1 MRALE
6 ELRTTPD
13 EFIAL
18 REDVVPPVR
27 REFVWQ
33 SDFDENGVLFYLGT
47 DGGLDS
53 ILEYLQQEVSCR
65 RLHLTH
71 CLHVCRVYA

>member
-1 MRALE
+1 ME
-6 ELRTTPD
+6 TFYKHKLR
-13 EFIAL
+13 
-18 REDVVPPVR
+18 R
-27 REFVWQ
+27 
-33 SDFDENGVLFYLGT
+33 YLGT

-65 RLHLTH
+65 RVHLTH